1 MTFHEAQKSSRT
13 DQVNWAFNSGCDC
26 RYWGLPKGA
35 NPFRGT
41 GDLLKEI
48 WEHGWRWQD
57 VWGRQRA
64 DEN

>member
-1 MTFHEAQKSSRT
+1 MIFDDCKSRQQK
-13 DQVNWAFNSGCDC
+13 VNWSFGNGCDC
-26 RYWGLPKGA
+26 RYWGMPKGA

-41 GDLLKEI
+41 GDQILKEV

-64 DEN
+64 DET